1 MYKIVTMQDIS
12 CIGKCSLTV
21 VLPVLSAMGIEAI
34 PLPTAV
40 LSAHTMFKGVSFC
53 DLSDQIEPIMNH
65 WDKENIRFDGVYT
78 GYLGSFEQI
87 RIAEKLFETFGKDAV
102 RVVDPCMADHGKL
115 YNGFDENFAMR
126 MRELCSKADVICP
139 NITEACYLL
148 NIPYKE
154 EFSDHEIRNILK
166 RLCETGCTT
175 AVITGTSLHEG
186 KTGAYA
192 YNRKQ
197 DRYSLY
203 ETDREPQSFHGTGDL
218 WAAVFTGC
226 LVLGRTFDQALM
238 IACEFVREAIHQTL
252 LEDNHNV
259 YGTNFEWAL
268 PYLIALLK
276 AR

>member
-1 MYKIVTMQDIS
+1 MQKIVTMQDIS
-12 CIGKCSLTV
+12 CIGKCSLTA
-21 VLPVLSAMGIEAI
+21 VLPVLSAMGIEAV

-40 LSAHTMFKGVSFC
+40 LSAHTMFHDVSFC
-53 DLSDQIEPIMNH
+53 DLTDQIEPIMNH
-65 WDKENIRFDGVYT
+65 WEKENFRFDGVYT

-87 RIAEKLFETFGKDAV
+87 RFAQELFNRFGKDAV

-115 YNGFDENFAMR
+115 YTGFDEAFAQK
-126 MRELCSKADVICP
+126 MRELCSMADVICP

-148 NIPYKE
+148 DISYRE
-154 EFSDHEIRNILK
+154 DFSETQIRDILR

-186 KTGAYA
+186 KIGAYA
-192 YNRKQ
+192 YNRKE
-197 DRYSLY
+197 DRFSMH
-203 ETDREPQSFHGTGDL
+203 ETEKEAQSFHGTGDI

-226 LVLGRTFDQALM
+226 LVLGRPFEQALS

-252 LEDNHNV
+252 LEENHNV

-268 PYLIALLK
+268 PYLIAMLK